1 MEKKGLRE
9 QRVGET
15 LGEVAGEGRAGEGV
29 VDDVPSSQRRNS
41 NGSMASGF
49 SANSRSRVKPEMD
62 RTLAFEKQK
71 PDGPM
76 RDKVTV
82 DIFKIGDQ
90 QFKGTIKLKE
100 AKTKIYK
107 EAMGLPRDNLHAIEI
122 EFRGHPVITYRLKK
136 QINVDQT
143 FESDLVT
150 FTRDSPDGLVQ
161 IQGKIRGLRL
171 GPGQETFIRGD
182 SKRIKIK
189 NCKWSLDEKILEN
202 WLGFFGEL
210 LSPIREEMHHESDD
224 EDDDDEDEVDQPPLG
239 TGNLWVNMRLERT
252 IPQFLPIMGR
262 KIEIYYRG
270 INMTCNKCYEEGHRR
285 SDCQSDKVEWLDY
298 VKNFIESNEQ
308 IEPAMFGKWFEIVAT
323 RATER
328 VAEQQQLYK
337 RSVGGYEPEVILV
350 EQSGSK
356 KPVDQVRAVVDQT
369 TSYRNSESYRRNV
382 NQDRTSAAGKQ
393 TTQRRVVTIQSP
405 SKGESDRPT
414 VTVGEFSER
423 FSEHGAQ
430 CDQTSV
436 LDPVVESQA
445 AVGIGVAPV
454 SLVGEQVGSDPVV
467 ESRTAVAIGIAPASL
482 AGAQVGEV
490 VRTRA
495 RARRTESLDRGMK
508 KGWTQN
514 AEGKSNGK

>member
-1 MEKKGLRE
+1 MKRSKESPTGLSPMEKKGLRD
-9 QRVGET
+9 QQ
-15 LGEVAGEGRAGEGV
+15 AGEIGGGAVEVGANGGAD
-29 VDDVPSSQRRNS
+29 VDRSSQRRNS
-41 NGSMASGF
+41 NESMASRI
-49 SANSRSRVKPEMD
+49 SASSRSRARPEMD

-71 PDGPM
+71 PEGPM

-82 DIFKIGDQ
+82 DIFRIGDQ

-143 FESDLVT
+143 FMSDLVT

-210 LSPIREEMHHESDD
+210 LSPIREEMHHESGD
-224 EDDDDEDEVDQPPLG
+224 EDDDEDEIDQPPLG

-262 KIEIYYRG
+262 KIEVYYRG
-270 INMTCNKCYEEGHRR
+270 IEITCNKCYEEGHRR

-308 IEPAMFGKWFEIVAT
+308 IELAMFGKWVEIVAS

-328 VAEQQQLYK
+328 VSEQQQLYK
-337 RSVGGYEPEVILV
+337 RSVGGYEPDVILV
-350 EQSGSK
+350 EQSG
-356 KPVDQVRAVVDQT
+356 
-369 TSYRNSESYRRNV
+369 
-382 NQDRTSAAGKQ
+382 
-393 TTQRRVVTIQSP
+393 
-405 SKGESDRPT
+405 
-414 VTVGEFSER
+414 
-423 FSEHGAQ
+423 
-430 CDQTSV
+430 
-436 LDPVVESQA
+436 
-445 AVGIGVAPV
+445 
-454 SLVGEQVGSDPVV
+454 
-467 ESRTAVAIGIAPASL
+467 
-482 AGAQVGEV
+482 
-490 VRTRA
+490 
-495 RARRTESLDRGMK
+495 GMK
-508 KGWTQN
+508 PGN
-514 AEGKSNGK
+514 